1 MLERAK
7 REIDLPGFLGAHGW
21 WAVRGHDS
29 LNSRCLDGPD
39 GSRLIVSR
47 ARDGHWQWFDATGGG
62 GTVVDVCIRL
72 LRLGW
77 GHTMSK
83 LRRALTEPPPPL
95 PVAGRTI
102 AGSRR
107 SGPAPGAPP
116 LENETA
122 HLSEIAPTVEPELQP
137 LGERGRAYLVQHRH
151 LAPETVDAS
160 AHNLRQNRYGSVR
173 ALHHRQSGNG
183 EERGENWKSFIGNQ
197 ADGEGRGRSLWICF
211 PTRGCSRLIV
221 AESFVS
227 ALSAWELLSVEE
239 RMVTGLVST
248 AGAISSAGAARLGRV
263 LVGCASITLASK
275 RASRSGSM
283 MPATKTRQELRCA
296 PNF

>member
-1 MLERAK
+1 
-7 REIDLPGFLGAHGW
+7 
-21 WAVRGHDS
+21 
-29 LNSRCLDGPD
+29 
-39 GSRLIVSR
+39 
-47 ARDGHWQWFDATGGG
+47 
-62 GTVVDVCIRL
+62 
-72 LRLGW
+72 
-77 GHTMSK
+77 MSK

-107 SGPAPGAPP
+107 SGSAPSAPP

-137 LGERGRAYLVQHRH
+137 LDERGRAYLVQHRH

-173 ALHHRQSGNG
+173 ALHHRQSGDG

-248 AGAISSAGAARLGRV
+248 TDAISSAGVARLGRL
-263 LVGCASITLASK
+263 LVGMREHHAREQTGEPIWLYDASDQGEARTAVRTKLLAEIAEQAEINYWRYQPPAQGWNDALAEAKNQAPYRDAYSENDVVDPEF
-275 RASRSGSM
+275 ASDQQVQEPPPTRRRSG
-283 MPATKTRQELRCA
+283 RGR
-296 PNF
+296 